1 LSIPQC
7 QCRQDEEIEGGVEVA
22 RPPIHRL
29 IGQRGGLKGQASDY

>member
-1 LSIPQC
+1 
-7 QCRQDEEIEGGVEVA
+7 VEVA